1 MRKETSVQGTIQRSD
16 RFHRPA
22 ADAVHMRGLLGERFA
37 ASRANRLLPH
47 EDDFLAW
54 PFEEHCPVGINHPD
68 RPHPELTKGDWQ
80 GEFMG
85 TWIDSAVLTAWN
97 ADDPSLRTKVDR
109 LVARW
114 TAAQEPDGY
123 LGTYDEK
130 DRWES
135 WDVWVQAHDIL
146 GLLSY
151 AARSGSAT
159 ALAAARRVADRVLA
173 DFGPGKRLLHTG
185 PHGGMASSAILEPMI
200 WLYWQTGDDLYLDF
214 GRWIVDENWE
224 AEGGPAISRS
234 LLAGR
239 GVAQTGNAK
248 AAEMLICFTG
258 LVELYRA
265 TGDEKYLAPVLIG
278 WQDIVEHHLYI
289 TGSAS
294 TGEYF
299 QTNYAL
305 RNDGF
310 LMLGE
315 TCVSMTW
322 LYLNLSLGRLTG
334 EAKYFDMVEQTLYNH
349 LLGAQ
354 SADGRGWAYYLGLR
368 DSKRYRWHTDPDC
381 CPSRGTRALAQMP
394 THVVSLTD
402 DGVAMNF
409 YEAMQAELEIPGTG
423 IVRLTQAGGYPF
435 AGAIELQVDPE
446 TPSRFV
452 LQLRRPGWCKSSQVW
467 VNDQIVEPEAADSGY
482 LRLDRE
488 WRAADRVRIEF
499 AMPAR
504 VVADRDGNMGQV
516 AFVRG
521 PLVFAAD
528 SADLPPRR
536 LLDDVIVSLDPV
548 TPAKGVGVETSPD
561 GGPVKLAVSLASVK
575 PQLGDGF
582 WSVRERYDD
591 VAGPGEIKMNGSL
604 RLVPFFLAGNREESS
619 FRHEIASPREAVTD
633 ATFQVWLPYLSQ
645 AE

>member
-1 MRKETSVQGTIQRSD
+1 MQETTRRCD
-16 RFHRPA
+16 RLQRPA
-22 ADAVHMRGLLGERFA
+22 ADAVQMRGLLGERFA

-47 EDDFLAW
+47 EDDFLVW
-54 PFEEHCPVGINHPD
+54 PFEEHCPVGVNQPD

-97 ADDPSLRTKVDR
+97 TEDPDLRTKVDR

-114 TAAQEPDGY
+114 TATQEPDGY
-123 LGTYDEK
+123 LGTHDVK

-135 WDVWVQAHDIL
+135 WDVWVPAHDML

-151 AARSGSAT
+151 AAHSGNAGASE
-159 ALAAARRVADRVLA
+159 AARRVADRVLA

-185 PHGGMASSAILEPMI
+185 PHAGMASSAILEPMV
-200 WLYWQTGDDLYLDF
+200 WLYGETGDDRYLDF
-214 GRWIVDENWE
+214 ARWIVDENWE

-234 LLAGR
+234 LLDHGR
-239 GVAQTGNAK
+239 ITHTGTAK

-265 TGDEKYLAPVLIG
+265 TGDFQYLEPVLIG
-278 WQDIVEHHLYI
+278 WRDIVEHHLYI

-299 QTNYAL
+299 LPSHAL

-315 TCVSMTW
+315 SCVSMTW

-334 EAKYFDMVEQTLYNH
+334 EAKSWDMAEQTLYNH

-354 SADGRGWAYYLGLR
+354 SDDGRGWAYYLGLR

-394 THVVSLTD
+394 THLFSLTD
-402 DGVAMNF
+402 DGLAVNF
-409 YEAMQAELEIPGTG
+409 YEPATADLPVPGAG
-423 IVRLTQAGGYPF
+423 MVRLTQSGRYPF
-435 AGAIELQVDPE
+435 AGTVELRVDPE
-446 TPSRFV
+446 APSRFV
-452 LQLRRPGWCKSSQVW
+452 LQFRVPGWCDRRQLW
-467 VNDQIVEPEAADSGY
+467 VNDQRQEFSGGDNGY
-482 LRLDRE
+482 VRVDRTWRSGDRLRL
-488 WRAADRVRIEF
+488 EF
-499 AMPAR
+499 AMPTR
-504 VVADRDGNMGQV
+504 VVADHDGNAGRV

-528 SADLPPRR
+528 SADLPPDL
-536 LLDDVIVSLDPV
+536 LLDDVIVSLDPAAPAASVSLDPPQDDGSV
-548 TPAKGVGVETSPD
+548 TLSVN
-561 GGPVKLAVSLASVK
+561 LASVK
-575 PQLGDGF
+575 PELGAGLY
-582 WSVRERYDD
+582 SVPERYHE
-591 VAGPGEIKMNGSL
+591 VAGPGEPQLGGSL
-604 RLVPFFLAGNREESS
+604 RLVPFFFAGNRDP
-619 FRHEIASPREAVTD
+619 RRYRGDIASNREPVTD
-633 ATFQVWLPYLSQ
+633 VTFQVWLPYRFLPGSSPSS
-645 AE
+645 